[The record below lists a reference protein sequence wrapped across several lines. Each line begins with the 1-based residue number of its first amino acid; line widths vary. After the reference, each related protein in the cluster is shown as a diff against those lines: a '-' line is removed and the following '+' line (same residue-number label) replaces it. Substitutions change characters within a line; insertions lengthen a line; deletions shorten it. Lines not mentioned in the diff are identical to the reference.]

1 VDLSPISVADA
12 RDFIFRQGGGTPT
25 IPPGL
30 YACALSEAEQV
41 RAGALVDLPP
51 RAAGADPLAL
61 EIVCIATDGGRFAL
75 SQLYGAAR
83 RVAYGLGYVRLY
95 RRPDG
100 PEEIGALRG
109 AGWRGPDGLRDGRRW
124 SAPPP

>member
-30 YACALSEAEQV
+30 YACALSEAGQV
-41 RAGALVDLPP
+41 RAVALVDVPP
-51 RAAGADPLAL
+51 GAAGADPLAL

-95 RRPDG
+95 RRPQSIISCARRS
-100 PEEIGALRG
+100 PAS
-109 AGWRGPDGLRDGRRW
+109 WRR
-124 SAPPP
+124 S